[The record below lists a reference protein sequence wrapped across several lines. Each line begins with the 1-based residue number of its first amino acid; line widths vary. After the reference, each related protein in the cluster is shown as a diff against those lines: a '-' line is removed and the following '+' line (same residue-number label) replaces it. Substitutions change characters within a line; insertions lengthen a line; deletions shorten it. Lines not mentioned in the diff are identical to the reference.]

1 MMVVLQRQD
10 PFLFSTTIRDN
21 LDPHKTHSDKEIW
34 ASSLCIVQSMCPELG
49 HGVFLASFQCTA

>member
-34 ASSLCIVQSMCPELG
+34 VSSLYIVQKHVL
-49 HGVFLASFQCTA
+49 